1 MDFDIRHIAK
11 LARLK
16 LDEGQVE
23 KFTQQMSDIVD
34 MVAQLPEIDDAAPE
48 LDHAHPMELRPDVV
62 QPSLRREEILQNA
75 PQVEAG
81 CFVVPRVVE

>member
-23 KFTQQMSDIVD
+23 KFTQQMSGIVD

-48 LDHAHPMELRPDVV
+48 LGPAHPMELRPDVV

>member
-16 LDEGQVE
+16 LDEEQAE
-23 KFTQQMSDIVD
+23 KFTQQMSSIVD
-34 MVAQLPEIDDAAPE
+34 MVARLPEIEDTAVE
-48 LDHAHPMELRPDVV
+48 LDPANPMILREDVV
-62 QPSLRREEILQNA
+62 QPSLRREEVLQNA

>member
-1 MDFDIRHIAK
+1 MNFDIAHIAK

-16 LDEGQVE
+16 MDGEQAE
-23 KFTQQMSDIVD
+23 KFAAQMAEIVD
-34 MVAQLPEIDDAAPE
+34 MVAQLPELDGDTVE
-48 LDHAHPMELRPDVV
+48 LDPSNPMALRPDEVK
-62 QPSLRREEILQNA
+62 PSLRREEILANA